1 MSLSDDEV
9 LKLESATAEIADTVG
24 RVFVQALPEIMSRH
38 GIDEQ
43 LAYFAIGKACVRLA
57 AQLASGSIR
66 GRFSLE
72 VIRAEESPEYVLR
85 QEVIEELLHIFG
97 RLQAI
102 VFDA

>member
-1 MSLSDDEV
+1 MSLSDDDV

-24 RVFVQALPEIMSRH
+24 KVFVQALPEIMSRH
-38 GIDEQ
+38 DIDEQ

-57 AQLASGSIR
+57 AQSASGAIR
-66 GRFSLE
+66 GRFMLE
-72 VIRAEESPEYVLR
+72 VLRAEESPEYVLR

-97 RLQAI
+97 RLQII